1 MSGTSQSTG
10 EPTVHIP
17 SHGRGHLIPWQKGQ
31 SGNPGGIYN
40 AKNDYN
46 IAKKICAEHSKEAIE
61 KQIELMRCDDPRVS
75 FIATEAILNRG
86 IGKPKEGDDAPMR
99 VDLSALTD
107 ADRATLALLL
117 RKLFGG
123 A

>member
-1 MSGTSQSTG
+1 MSGQATG
-10 EPTVHIP
+10 DTTVERIP
-17 SHGRGHLIPWQKGQ
+17 AHGHGRLAPLWQKGQ
-31 SGNPGGIYN
+31 TGNPGGITSSRHEYN
-40 AKNDYN
+40 E
-46 IAKKICAEHSKEAIE
+46 AKKICAQNTVKAIM
-61 KQIELMRCDDPRVS
+61 KQIELMDHEDGRVA

-117 RKLFGG
+117 RKLLGG
-123 A
+123 V